1 MANVARSMIAEKKI
15 ELGERARNVLIAAAV
30 NNINALGSVRV
41 VKKQAVILA
50 LRRRRLLRRHWA
62 RLSMRAARRKQE
74 QRCDHS
80 PQTPRIVSR
89 SAHKYFSIQF

>member
-1 MANVARSMIAEKKI
+1 MADVARPMIAEKKI
-15 ELGERARNVLIAAAV
+15 KLGERARNVLIAAAV
-30 NNINALGSVRV
+30 NNINALSGVRV
-41 VKKQAVILA
+41 VKKQAMILA
-50 LRRRRLLRRHWA
+50 LRRRGLLRRHWA
-62 RLSMRAARRKQE
+62 RLGMRAARRNQE